1 MFCTKAVNG
10 ALLARQSKKRH
21 CHVADMTVGIAT
33 ALFFPEIVRALKPET
48 QVHGSDVF
56 DCMHLAPIFQCLAI
70 WVGFIAIFFWIW
82 LQSPFC
88 LRFGLEACC
97 QVAAVLNPTLTSG
110 SVEGIIKDWLGM
122 EADMQH
128 KFVAHGGCGVVVIMF
143 V

>member
-1 MFCTKAVNG
+1 MFG
-10 ALLARQSKKRH
+10 DLGRFHSHFLLDL
-21 CHVADMTVGIAT
+21 VAISI
-33 ALFFPEIVRALKPET
+33 LPK
-48 QVHGSDVF
+48 
-56 DCMHLAPIFQCLAI
+56 
-70 WVGFIAIFFWIW
+70 
-82 LQSPFC
+82 
-88 LRFGLEACC
+88 FGLEACC